1 MMFRAWESL
10 SDVTCC
16 RSFVVV
22 YDGICILQIGFADV
36 LQSNGDEPMVVDA
49 DVLTRGSLYKGVL
62 RSGSRKIFQSSILYG
77 NS

>member
-1 MMFRAWESL
+1 MLRAWESL

-16 RSFVVV
+16 RSLLVV

-36 LQSNGDEPMVVDA
+36 LQPNGDVPMVVDA
-49 DVLTRGSLYKGVL
+49 DELIRGSLYKGVM
-62 RSGSRKIFQSSILYG
+62 RSGSREIFQSFILYG